1 MTDMPP
7 LSAGEELAPGVEND
21 HVLALQQRLAEY
33 GYFTDSVDGVFGES
47 TEAAVREFQRNYG
60 LTEDGVVGTE
70 MWDALSRE
78 TESYAEPEAE
88 AEAEQSATHEVGAL
102 SEDGSWMWDGEQW
115 VPAQSGQDS
124 DDVGTPAEGTLSE
137 DGAWRWD
144 GQEWQPND
152 QAESESEGE
161 LTPEQFQEVIAQS
174 MTVHA
179 SGMA

>member
-7 LSAGEELAPGVEND
+7 LSAGDELAPGDQND

-33 GYFTDSVDGVFGES
+33 GYFTDSADGVFGES

-60 LTEDGVVGTE
+60 LTEDGVVGAE
-70 MWDALSRE
+70 MWDTLSRD
-78 TESYAEPEAE
+78 TQSYAEPAQAE
-88 AEAEQSATHEVGAL
+88 SMPEVGSL
-102 SEDGSWMWDGEQW
+102 SVDGSWMWDGEQW
-115 VPAQSGQDS
+115 VPAESGQES
-124 DDVGTPAEGTLSE
+124 DDVGAPAQIEVGTLSE

-144 GQEWQPND
+144 GQQWRSTEQ
-152 QAESESEGE
+152 ESESQEGE